1 MIATRVGV
9 HGRRQTNAPRAT
21 SVQQLIVLGLYTNT
35 RRIIAY
41 RQRRAFDVRR
51 RHIHCRRLLPG
62 KQALTVVGAGPSRLL
77 LLRLLRISR
86 NLFGSCALQVHLAA
100 LRGRRPCTRTPRR
113 CAVVR
118 YAYLP
123 SSARRRGNSCAY
135 TVRERFSA
143 HVLFVFRALFCRA
156 DSLATSVRCRRI
168 SSLNRRR
175 RRRHLG
181 TVFIPLHRR
190 PVTSL
195 PVFDRSA
202 GL

>member
-1 MIATRVGV
+1 MTDDQRDRNPSRG
-9 HGRRQTNAPRAT
+9 GRRQTNAPRAT

-41 RQRRAFDVRR
+41 RQRRALDVRR

-123 SSARRRGNSCAY
+123 SLAPGAAATAVRIQFARDSRLTCCSSFVLCFVALIRWRRVSAVVES
-135 TVRERFSA
+135 
-143 HVLFVFRALFCRA
+143 
-156 DSLATSVRCRRI
+156 
-168 SSLNRRR
+168 
-175 RRRHLG
+175 
-181 TVFIPLHRR
+181 R
-190 PVTSL
+190 P
-195 PVFDRSA
+195 
-202 GL
+202 